1 MTICDI
7 LFEQDYF
14 NPDSTK
20 RNIKEK
26 VIEGYQ
32 KTPMARMIFENLTII
47 QMFRDLVQ
55 LVTITQYDENK

>member
-47 QMFRDLVQ
+47 
-55 LVTITQYDENK
+55 